1 MPKQDALKKRQGM
14 QRSAHVCDASLT
26 HGISMISIH
35 LAASV
40 ILEFMFYSIEFLIF
54 FVVGKHK

>member
-1 MPKQDALKKRQGM
+1 MPKQNALKKRQGM
-14 QRSAHVCDASLT
+14 QRSAYVCDASLT

-40 ILEFMFYSIEFLIF
+40 ILEFMFYSMQFFFL
-54 FVVGKHK
+54 